1 MRERATLKSTL
12 SKTLTKPVEKE
23 STMPIYNAPLKDM
36 DFILNDVFN
45 ADEFWQSNENL
56 AHIDMATANA
66 ILEEMAKFSKNV
78 ILDLNR
84 TADEEGGAQFSNG
97 VVTTPTG
104 FKDAFKQFAEGGWVG
119 LGASEEWGGQN
130 MPKMLTVLADEMI
143 WSTNPSF
150 MLYPLLTVGAGMAIN
165 DRASQEQKETYLPKF
180 YTGEWSGTMC
190 LTEPHSGT
198 DLGIIKTKAEP
209 NEDGSFNITGTKI
222 FITSGE
228 HDLCE
233 NIIHLVLAKTPNAPA
248 GSRGISLFIV
258 PKFHVNADGSVGE
271 RNAVS
276 AGSIEH
282 KMGIKGSATCVMNF
296 DGAKGYIVGKEN
308 EGLAAMFVMMNY
320 ERLSM
325 GIQGIGAA
333 EFAYQNAAQYAT
345 DRLQGRSATGVKS
358 PEKPADS
365 ILVHGDVRR
374 MLLNVRANNEAS
386 RAFAVYVGQ
395 QLDITKYSTDEA
407 AVKKANDRVALLTP
421 IAKAYLTD
429 TALQATLEA
438 QMCFGG
444 HGYIR
449 EWGMEQCI
457 RDLRISQIYEG
468 TNGVQAI
475 DLIGRKTT
483 KCNGAF
489 IAEYIAEIR
498 DFAAT
503 MADSKVKSAALQVS
517 DEVEALTQFIIEQ
530 SKTTPDFS
538 SSVAVDYL
546 HAVGLLSF
554 VYMFARISKAAAAK
568 PESFFQNKLVLAD
581 FYVEKVLPDLAARAQ
596 RIKAGSELIMQLSEE
611 YFTAQ
616 S

>member
-1 MRERATLKSTL
+1 
-12 SKTLTKPVEKE
+12 
-23 STMPIYNAPLKDM
+23 MPIYNAPLKDM
-36 DFILNDVFN
+36 DFILNDVFK
-45 ADEFWQSNENL
+45 ADEFWQANENL
-56 AHIDMATANA
+56 SHVDMATANA

-84 TADEEGGAQFSNG
+84 SADEAGGAEFNQG
-97 VVTTPTG
+97 EVKTPAG
-104 FKDAFKQFAEGGWVG
+104 FKEAFKQFAEGGWVG
-119 LGASEEWGGQN
+119 LGASEEFGGQG

-198 DLGIIKTKAEP
+198 DLGLIKTKAEP
-209 NEDGSFNITGTKI
+209 NAEGSFNISGTKI

-228 HDLCE
+228 HDLSE

-258 PKFHVNADGSVGE
+258 PKFNVNADGSIGE
-271 RNAVS
+271 RNAVA

-296 DGAKGYIVGKEN
+296 DGAKGFIVGKEN

-345 DRLQGRSATGVKS
+345 DRLQGRSATGVQS

-374 MLLNVRANNEAS
+374 MLLNIRANNEAS

-395 QLDITKYSTDEA
+395 QLDITKFSTDEE
-407 AVKKANDRVALLTP
+407 AVRKANDRVALLTP

-429 TALQATLEA
+429 KALDSALEA

-483 KCNGAF
+483 KCSGAF
-489 IAEYIAEIR
+489 IAEYIADIR
-498 DFAAT
+498 EFAAS
-503 MADSKVKSAALQVS
+503 MADSKVKAAAVQVCS
-517 DEVEALTQFIIEQ
+517 DVEDLTQFIVEQ
-530 SKTTPDFS
+530 SKTAPDFS
-538 SSVAVDYL
+538 NAVAVDYL

-554 VYMFARISKAAAAK
+554 VYMFARISQAAAAK
-568 PESFFQNKLVLAD
+568 PEAFYQNKLVLAD
-581 FYVEKVLPDLAARAQ
+581 YYVAKVLPDLAARAQ
-596 RIKAGSELIMQLSEE
+596 RIKAGSELIMQLPEE

>member
-1 MRERATLKSTL
+1 
-12 SKTLTKPVEKE
+12 
-23 STMPIYNAPLKDM
+23 MPIYNAPLKDM
-36 DFILNDVFN
+36 EFILNDVFQ
-45 ADEFWQSNENL
+45 AEQFWQNNENL
-56 AHIDMATANA
+56 AHLDMATANA

-84 TADEEGGAQFSNG
+84 PADEEGGAQFSNG
-97 VVTTPTG
+97 EVKTPAG
-104 FKDAFKQFAEGGWVG
+104 FKEAFKQFAEGGWVG
-119 LGASEEWGGQN
+119 LGAPEEWGGQG

-209 NEDGSFNITGTKI
+209 NEDGSYNITGTKI

-228 HDLCE
+228 HDLSE

-258 PKFHVNADGSVGE
+258 PKFLVNVDGSLGE
-271 RNAVS
+271 RNAVA

-296 DGAKGYIVGKEN
+296 DGAKGYMVGNEN
-308 EGLAAMFVMMNY
+308 EGLAGMFVMMNY

-345 DRLQGRSATGVKS
+345 DRLQGRASTGAKS

-395 QLDITKYSTDEA
+395 QLDITKYSTDPEA
-407 AVKKANDRVALLTP
+407 VRKATDRVALLTP

-429 TALQATLEA
+429 KALDAALEA

-483 KCNGAF
+483 KCKGAY

-498 DFAAT
+498 EFSQSLD
-503 MADSKVKSAALQVS
+503 D
-517 DEVEALTQFIIEQ
+517 ALTIKKATLDTCQQLEDITNFIVEQ
-530 SKTTPDFS
+530 SQVNPDLANS
-538 SSVAVDYL
+538 IAVDYL

-554 VYMFARISKAAAAK
+554 VYMYARISKAAATK
-568 PESFFQNKLVLAD
+568 EECYFQNKLVLAN
-581 FYVEKVLPDLAARAQ
+581 YYIAKVLPDLSARIQ
-596 RIKAGSELIMQLSEE
+596 RIQAGAELVMQLPEE

-616 S
+616 A

>member
-1 MRERATLKSTL
+1 MA
-12 SKTLTKPVEKE
+12 
-23 STMPIYNAPLKDM
+23 IYNAPLADM
-36 DFILNDVFN
+36 HFILNDVFK
-45 ADEFWQSNENL
+45 ADQFWQNNEKLN
-56 AHIDMATANA
+56 HIDIATADA
-66 ILEEMAKFSKNV
+66 ILEEMSKFAKNV

-84 TADEEGGAQFSNG
+84 NADEEGAHFNQGT
-97 VVTTPTG
+97 VTTPKG
-104 FKDAFKQFAEGGWVG
+104 FKEAFAQYAEGGWIG
-119 LGASEEWGGQN
+119 LGADEEWGGQN

-143 WSTNPSF
+143 FATNPAF
-150 MLYPLLTVGAGMAIN
+150 MLYPLLTVGAGMALN
-165 DRASQEQKETYLPKF
+165 NCASQQQKETYLPKM

-209 NEDGSFNITGTKI
+209 NTDGSYNITGTKI

-228 HDLCE
+228 HDLSQ
-233 NIIHLVLAKTPNAPA
+233 NIIHLVLAKTPDAPA

-258 PKFHVNADGSVGE
+258 PKFLVNEDGSLGE
-271 RNAVS
+271 RNPVS

-296 DGAKGYIVGKEN
+296 DAAKGFLVGKEN

-325 GIQGIGAA
+325 GIQGIGAS

-345 DRLQGRSATGVKS
+345 DRLQGRSVTGAQS

-365 ILVHGDVRR
+365 ILVHADVRR
-374 MLLNVRANNEAS
+374 MLLNVRTNNEAS

-395 QLDITKYSTDEA
+395 QLDITKFSTNAE

-421 IAKAYLTD
+421 IAKAFLTD
-429 TALQATLEA
+429 MAFQSTLDA

-468 TNGVQAI
+468 TNGVQAQ
-475 DLIGRKTT
+475 DLIGRKTI
-483 KCNGAF
+483 KNNGQF

-498 DFAAT
+498 DFSHTLDTDLNLLKDKTLAACN
-503 MADSKVKSAALQVS
+503 
-517 DEVEALTQFIIEQ
+517 EVEGVTQYIIEQ
-530 SKTTPDFS
+530 AKVEANFS
-538 SSVAVDYL
+538 NAVAVDYL

-554 VYMFARISKAAAAK
+554 SYMFAKIANAAK
-568 PESFFQNKLVLAD
+568 DQQGEFYQNKLVLAEY
-581 FYVEKVLPDLAARAQ
+581 FATKFLPNLTARIANIQ
-596 RIKAGSELIMQLSEE
+596 AGSNLIMKFSQD

>member
-1 MRERATLKSTL
+1 
-12 SKTLTKPVEKE
+12 
-23 STMPIYNAPLKDM
+23 MPIYNAPLKDM
-36 DFILNDVFN
+36 EFILNDVFQ

-84 TADEEGGAQFSNG
+84 SADEEGGAQFNQG

-258 PKFHVNADGSVGE
+258 PKFHVNADDGSIGE

-345 DRLQGRSATGVKS
+345 DRLQGRSATGVQS

-483 KCNGAF
+483 KCNGVF

-498 DFAAT
+498 EFAAS
-503 MADSKVKSAALQVS
+503 MSDSKVKTAAVQVC
-517 DEVEALTQFIIEQ
+517 DEVEALTQFIVEQ
-530 SKTTPDFS
+530 SKTAPDFT

-581 FYVEKVLPDLAARAQ
+581 YYVEKVLPDLAARAQ
-596 RIKAGSELIMQLSEE
+596 RIKAGSALIMQLSEE

>member
-1 MRERATLKSTL
+1 
-12 SKTLTKPVEKE
+12 
-23 STMPIYNAPLKDM
+23 MPIYNAPLKDM
-36 DFILNDVFN
+36 DFILNDVFK
-45 ADEFWQSNENL
+45 AEDFWQGNDDL

-84 TADEEGGAQFSNG
+84 SSDEEGGAQFSNG
-97 VVTTPTG
+97 VVTTPKG
-104 FKDAFKQFAEGGWVG
+104 FKEAFKQYAEGGWIG
-119 LGASEEWGGQN
+119 LGAEEEWGGQG

-143 WSTNPSF
+143 WATNPSF
-150 MLYPLLTVGAGMAIN
+150 MLYPLLSVGAGMALN
-165 DRASQEQKETYLPKF
+165 NYASQEQKQTYLPKI

-190 LTEPHSGT
+190 LTEPHAGT
-198 DLGIIKTKAEP
+198 DLGIIKTKAER
-209 NEDGSFNITGTKI
+209 NEDGSYDIIGTKI

-228 HDLCE
+228 HDLSE
-233 NIIHLVLAKTPNAPA
+233 NIIHLVLAKTPDAPA

-258 PKFHVNADGSVGE
+258 PKFLVNEDGSLGE
-271 RNAVS
+271 RNS
-276 AGSIEH
+276 MGAGSIEH
-282 KMGIKGSATCVMNF
+282 KMGIKGSATCVLNF
-296 DGAKGYIVGKEN
+296 DGAKGFLVGKEN

-325 GIQGIGAA
+325 GIQGLGAS

-374 MLLNVRANNEAS
+374 MLLNGRANNEAS

-395 QLDITKYSTDEA
+395 QLDITKFSNDAE

-429 TALQATLEA
+429 TALNAVLDS
-438 QMCFGG
+438 QMVFGG

-449 EWGMEQCI
+449 EWGMEQCV

-468 TNGVQAI
+468 TNGVQAQ
-475 DLIGRKTT
+475 DLIGRKTIRN
-483 KCNGAF
+483 NGANM
-489 IAEYIAEIR
+489 AEYITEIR
-498 DFAAT
+498 EFVATLDDSLAIKAAT
-503 MADSKVKSAALQVS
+503 LNACS
-517 DEVEALTQFIIEQ
+517 EVEAITQFILE
-530 SKTTPDFS
+530 KAKGAADFANG
-538 SSVAVDYL
+538 VAVDYL

-554 VYMFARISKAAAAK
+554 SYMFAKISQAAQAK
-568 PESFFQNKLVLAD
+568 TEAFYQNKVILAQY
-581 FYVEKVLPDLAARAQ
+581 FAEKVLPGLTARIAQ
-596 RIKAGSELIMQLSEE
+596 IKAGSNLMMQLPED

>member
-1 MRERATLKSTL
+1 
-12 SKTLTKPVEKE
+12 
-23 STMPIYNAPLKDM
+23 MPIYNAPLKDM
-36 DFILNDVFN
+36 DFILNDVFK
-45 ADEFWQSNENL
+45 AEDFWQGNDDL

-84 TADEEGGAQFSNG
+84 SSDEEGGAQFSNG
-97 VVTTPTG
+97 VVTTPKG
-104 FKDAFKQFAEGGWVG
+104 FKEAFKQYAEGGWIG
-119 LGASEEWGGQN
+119 LGAEEEWGGQG

-143 WSTNPSF
+143 WATNPSF
-150 MLYPLLTVGAGMAIN
+150 MLYPLLSVGAGMALN
-165 DRASQEQKETYLPKF
+165 NYASQEQKETYLPKI

-190 LTEPHSGT
+190 LTEPHAGT
-198 DLGIIKTKAEP
+198 DLGIIKTKAER
-209 NEDGSFNITGTKI
+209 NDDGSYDISGTKI

-228 HDLCE
+228 HDLSE
-233 NIIHLVLAKTPNAPA
+233 NIIHLVLAKTPDAPA

-258 PKFHVNADGSVGE
+258 SKFLLNEDGSLGE
-271 RNAVS
+271 RNS
-276 AGSIEH
+276 MGAGSIEH
-282 KMGIKGSATCVMNF
+282 KMGIKGSATCVLNF
-296 DGAKGYIVGKEN
+296 DAAKGFLVGKEN

-325 GIQGIGAA
+325 GIQGLGAS

-374 MLLNVRANNEAS
+374 MLLNGRANNEAS

-395 QLDITKYSTDEA
+395 QLDITKFSSDAE
-407 AVKKANDRVALLTP
+407 AVKKANERVALLTP

-429 TALQATLEA
+429 TALNAVLDS
-438 QMCFGG
+438 QMVFGG

-449 EWGMEQCI
+449 EWGMEQCV

-468 TNGVQAI
+468 TNGVQAQ
-475 DLIGRKTT
+475 DLIGRKTIRN
-483 KCNGAF
+483 NGANM
-489 IAEYIAEIR
+489 AEYITEIR
-498 DFAAT
+498 EFVATLDDSLAIKAAT
-503 MADSKVKSAALQVS
+503 LNACS
-517 DEVEALTQFIIEQ
+517 EVEAITQFILEQ
-530 SKTTPDFS
+530 AKGAADFANG
-538 SSVAVDYL
+538 VAVDYL

-554 VYMFARISKAAAAK
+554 SYMFAKIAQAAQAK
-568 PESFFQNKLVLAD
+568 TETFYQNKVILAQY
-581 FYVEKVLPDLAARAQ
+581 FAEKVLPGLTARIAQ
-596 RIKAGSELIMQLSEE
+596 IKAGSNLMMQLPED

>member
-1 MRERATLKSTL
+1 
-12 SKTLTKPVEKE
+12 
-23 STMPIYNAPLKDM
+23 MPIYNAPLKDM
-36 DFILNDVFN
+36 EFILNDVFQ
-45 ADEFWQSNENL
+45 AEQFWQDNENL
-56 AHIDMATANA
+56 AHLDMATANA

-84 TADEEGGAQFSNG
+84 PADEDGGAQFSNG
-97 VVTTPTG
+97 EVKTPAG
-104 FKDAFKQFAEGGWVG
+104 FKEAFKQFAEGGWVG
-119 LGASEEWGGQN
+119 LGAPEEWGGQG

-209 NEDGSFNITGTKI
+209 NQDGSYNIIGTKI

-228 HDLCE
+228 HDLSE

-258 PKFHVNADGSVGE
+258 PKFLVNADGSLGE
-271 RNAVS
+271 RNAVA

-296 DGAKGYIVGKEN
+296 DGAKGYMVGNEN
-308 EGLAAMFVMMNY
+308 EGLAGMFVMMNY

-345 DRLQGRSATGVKS
+345 DRLQGRASTGAKS

-395 QLDITKYSTDEA
+395 QLDITKYSTDPEA
-407 AVKKANDRVALLTP
+407 VRKATDRVALLTP

-429 TALQATLEA
+429 KALDAALEA

-483 KCNGAF
+483 KCKGAY

-498 DFAAT
+498 EFAQGLDDALTIKKATLDTCQQLEDITNSIVEQSQQNPDFAN
-503 MADSKVKSAALQVS
+503 S
-517 DEVEALTQFIIEQ
+517 I
-530 SKTTPDFS
+530 
-538 SSVAVDYL
+538 AVDYL

-554 VYMFARISKAAAAK
+554 VYMYARISKAAVTK
-568 PESFFQNKLVLAD
+568 EESYFKNKLVLAN
-581 FYVEKVLPDLAARAQ
+581 YYIAKVLPDLSARIQ
-596 RIKAGSELIMQLSEE
+596 RIQAGAELVMQLPEE

-616 S
+616 A